1 MTKAPRQISEGKTD
15 FFTGAGLRA
24 AWGTMTLYSSFTLH
38 TCIRPKGLRFKCEKL
53 NHISTKKKK
62 NHEPVSLQSRRKE
75 TFPNNDSEFNS
86 SKGMSDKFNNIK
98 YLFGKK
104 KNTNMSK
111 VEREMTNWKSVSNLE
126 NKEKITVPVSYI
138 CPR

>member
-1 MTKAPRQISEGKTD
+1 
-15 FFTGAGLRA
+15 
-24 AWGTMTLYSSFTLH
+24 
-38 TCIRPKGLRFKCEKL
+38 
-53 NHISTKKKK
+53 
-62 NHEPVSLQSRRKE
+62 
-75 TFPNNDSEFNS
+75 
-86 SKGMSDKFNNIK
+86 MSDKFNNIK